1 MPRKLGAASH
11 FLPIGAINLSL
22 VGTRIELSQM
32 PLFSYDKASIYFQEY
47 GSGYP
52 LLLLAPGG
60 IRSKITTWR
69 FVPFDP
75 RKEFAANFRIIA
87 MDQRHCGQSCAP
99 LDASDGWE
107 AYAADQIALL
117 DHLGIRRCH
126 VMGACVGCSF
136 AFALMKADPQRV
148 SAVVLQDPVGRTG
161 YSDWLRSML
170 DYWETEL
177 AGQRPDIDRGA
188 AHAMGDNL
196 FASDFVFS
204 VSRDFVRKC
213 RVPMLILP
221 GTDVYHDPAIAGE
234 IAELAPGA
242 EMLADWRT
250 PTVLNGTVERVRQF
264 LLRHQ

>member
-1 MPRKLGAASH
+1 MPTLNYAD
-11 FLPIGAINLSL
+11 
-22 VGTRIELSQM
+22 V
-32 PLFSYDKASIYFQEY
+32 SIYYEEF

-75 RKEFAANFRIIA
+75 RKEFASHFRVIA
-87 MDQRHCGQSCAP
+87 MDQRHCGQSRAP

-107 AYAADQIALL
+107 AYAADQLALL

-136 AFALMKADPQRV
+136 AFALMKADPRRV
-148 SAVVLQDPVGRTG
+148 SAVVLQDPVGRTENA
-161 YSDWLRSML
+161 DWLRSMV

-177 AGQRPDIDRGA
+177 VQQRPDIDPAA
-188 AHAMGDNL
+188 AHAMGENL
-196 FASDFVFS
+196 FAGDFVFS
-204 VSRDFVRKC
+204 VSWDFARKC

-221 GTDVYHDPAIAGE
+221 GADIYHDPRIAGE
-234 IAELAPGA
+234 IAQLAPDA
-242 EMLADWRT
+242 ELLGDWRT

>member
-1 MPRKLGAASH
+1 MG
-11 FLPIGAINLSL
+11 LSF
-22 VGTRIELSQM
+22 ELSQM
-32 PLFSYDKASIYFQEY
+32 PLFNFNKVSIYYEES

-75 RKEFAANFRIIA
+75 RQEFASNFRVIA
-87 MDQRHCGQSCAP
+87 MDQRHCGGSRAP

-107 AYAADQIALL
+107 AYAADQLALL

-136 AFALMKADPQRV
+136 AFALMKADPRRV
-148 SAVVLQDPVGRTG
+148 SAVVLQDPVGRTENA
-161 YSDWLRSML
+161 DWLRSML

-177 AGQRPDIDRGA
+177 VQQRPDIDPAA
-188 AHAMGDNL
+188 AHAMGEKL
-196 FASDFVFS
+196 FAGDFIFS
-204 VSRDFVRKC
+204 VSRDFAREC

-221 GTDVYHDPAIAGE
+221 GDDVYHDPRIAGE
-234 IAELAPGA
+234 IAQLAPDA
-242 EMLADWRT
+242 ELLDDWRT
-250 PTVLNGTVERVRQF
+250 PTVLNATVERVRQF

>member
-1 MPRKLGAASH
+1 MPTLNYAD
-11 FLPIGAINLSL
+11 
-22 VGTRIELSQM
+22 V
-32 PLFSYDKASIYFQEY
+32 SIYYEEF

-75 RKEFAANFRIIA
+75 RKEFASNFRVVA
-87 MDQRHCGQSCAP
+87 MDQRHCGRSRAP
-99 LDASDGWE
+99 LDACDGWE
-107 AYAADQIALL
+107 AYAADQLALL

-136 AFALMKADPQRV
+136 AFALMKADPRRV
-148 SAVVLQDPVGRTG
+148 SAVVLQDPVGRTEHA
-161 YSDWLRSML
+161 DWLRSML

-177 AGQRPDIDRGA
+177 VQQRPDIDPAA
-188 AHAMGDNL
+188 AHTMGENL
-196 FASDFVFS
+196 FAGDFIFS
-204 VSRDFVRKC
+204 VSRDFARKC

-221 GTDVYHDPAIAGE
+221 GDDVYHDPRIAGE
-234 IAELAPGA
+234 IAQLAPDA
-242 EMLADWRT
+242 ELLGDWRI
-250 PTVLNGTVERVRQF
+250 PTVLNRTVERVRQF

>member
-1 MPRKLGAASH
+1 MPK
-11 FLPIGAINLSL
+11 FN
-22 VGTRIELSQM
+22 
-32 PLFSYDKASIYFQEY
+32 YDEVSIYYEEH

-75 RKEFAANFRIIA
+75 RLEFASNFRVIA
-87 MDQRHCGQSCAP
+87 MDQRHCGASRGP
-99 LDASDGWE
+99 LCASDGWE

-136 AFALMKADPQRV
+136 AFALMKAGPGRV
-148 SAVVLQDPVGRTG
+148 SAVVLQDPVGRTENA
-161 YSDWLRSML
+161 DWLRTML
-170 DYWETEL
+170 DYWEAEL
-177 AGQRPDIDRGA
+177 MQQRPDIDRA
-188 AHAMGDNL
+188 AAGAMGDNL
-196 FASDFVFS
+196 FAGDFVFS
-204 VSRDFVRKC
+204 VPPEFVQKS

-221 GTDVYHDPAIAGE
+221 GADIYHDPRIAAE
-234 IAELAPGA
+234 IAQLSPGA
-242 EMLADWRT
+242 ELLEDWRA
-250 PTVLNGTVERVRQF
+250 PDMLNRTVERVRQF